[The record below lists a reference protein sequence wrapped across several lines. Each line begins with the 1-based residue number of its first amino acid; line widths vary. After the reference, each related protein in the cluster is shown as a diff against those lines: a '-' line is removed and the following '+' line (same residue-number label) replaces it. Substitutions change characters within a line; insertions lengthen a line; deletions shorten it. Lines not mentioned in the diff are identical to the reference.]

1 MDPLFLA
8 GPTSAKQARGRPLNH
23 LVLDFIWHRR
33 RISRA
38 AIAETLGLSR
48 STVSE
53 IVSHL
58 LDTGLV
64 AEGPAAPSRGGRRAT
79 LIVFQ
84 DDAHVILGVEM
95 GASHVSVAL
104 TDLRGQVL
112 AWHERAHPVRDDAE
126 GTKALMLELTRR
138 ALADVPGA
146 RDRLMG
152 IGVALPSPVDPRR
165 PDVLSP
171 VVMPAWRGRTGL
183 DDLARAHGVPLFL
196 DNDAN
201 LGALGEHWWGGGRG
215 LDDFAYIKLGTGVGS
230 GHIIRGEIYRG
241 SSGFAGE
248 IGHFSVDPA
257 GAPCLCGNRGCLTTV
272 VGTPALLDRARALLA
287 DHPESALAGGEVTLA
302 ALEKAAL
309 DGDRVAV
316 QVVEEAAHQLGIA
329 VAGLVNLVNP
339 AAVILGGS
347 ITGLGER
354 LLIPLRD
361 AALRRTLINSMAASE
376 IRVTSLGEQ
385 AFAVGAA
392 TLVLSA
398 ALADPTLFPG
408 MAGEN

>member
-1 MDPLFLA
+1 MDPLSPA
-8 GPTSAKQARGRPLNH
+8 GPTSATMARGRPLAH
-23 LVLDFIWHRR
+23 LVLELIWHRR

-53 IVSHL
+53 IVSSL
-58 LDTGLV
+58 LDSGLV
-64 AEGPAAPSRGGRRAT
+64 AEGPAASSRGGRRAT

-112 AWHERAHPVRDDAE
+112 SWQEREYPVRDDAE
-126 GTKALMLELTRR
+126 GTRALIMDLTRR
-138 ALADVPGA
+138 ALGDVRGA
-146 RDRLMG
+146 RDRLVG
-152 IGVALPSPVDPRR
+152 IGIALPSPVDPGR
-165 PDVLSP
+165 PDVLSQ
-171 VVMPAWRGRTGL
+171 VVMPAWRGRTGF
-183 DDLARAHGVPLFL
+183 DELARSYGVPLFL

-201 LGALGEHWWGGGRG
+201 LGAVAEHWWGGGRG

-248 IGHFSVDPA
+248 IGHFSVDPS

-272 VGTPALLDRARALLA
+272 VGTPALLERARELLA
-287 DHPESALAGGEVTLA
+287 EHPESSLAGEDVTLV
-302 ALEKAAL
+302 ALERATL
-309 DGDRVAV
+309 SGDLVAV
-316 QVVEEAAHQLGIA
+316 RVVEEAAHQLGIA
-329 VAGLVNLVNP
+329 VAGLVNLMNP

-347 ITGLGER
+347 ITSVGER

-361 AALRRTLINSMAASE
+361 AALRRTLISSMAASE

-408 MAGEN
+408 MKEDA